1 MRSSN
6 SIWKLTV
13 LAGVVGLGLLIV
25 LQVQRSLVRTTATN
39 SNSKVRLED
48 FKPQSKL
55 DDLNKTA
62 ADGDVPHGNT
72 EPRRFTAQARKLD
85 PFVDEDISTTALD
98 DRPAKNSTAASR
110 TGTTGRRLPSLE
122 PDDTDSNP
130 FGDQSEPKPKNTAPR
145 SDLTLNDSTDEQ
157 TTTAPELPAN
167 AATFDEPANTPSQS
181 RTAAKKRA
189 QQLLQQA
196 RRLLDAGLT
205 DDAQQ
210 KATEAADIPVTYEL
224 LEDTPQ
230 VVLAEIDRLTTNAGV
245 PITPA
250 FSREPIVLTGGQR
263 EPTVS
268 EIELAVPAFADTPSE
283 ASTKKSPSHDDSN
296 MFAENTTQPS
306 RGQKR
311 NLDPPVPPAEDP
323 PDQAAVPDDDMPTPK
338 PLRGTLNANNS
349 ASAPLFDDND
359 SSFRTPASNSDFAG
373 NAKQPGRLKSVIATP
388 LEMDAE
394 SEAINGEGTLRSD
407 APRGPQRPELKIEKI
422 APPNATLGQPM
433 VYTIVIKNVGD
444 SSAREVV
451 VEDQIPKGTNL
462 SGTFPQAALSGKKL
476 IWRYSEIKP
485 GTQKEISVK
494 VVPVAEGQVGS
505 VATVN
510 FQTEIAA
517 KTTVS
522 SPKLT
527 MKLAAAPQARLGE
540 TVTLNFEV
548 KNTGTV
554 EAHRVVLRNLIPEN
568 LKLPDVSERDIEY
581 EIGTLPAGKTQTI
594 QLPLSTV
601 RAGKAINKAVLS
613 TDGATSAETQV
624 EINVI
629 GQLVSLSRLGQTS
642 WYVGRPIEFENR
654 LTNNSLN
661 PTANTIVVESLPSTV
676 EFVSASNGGRFDTRQ
691 RTVTWNIPL
700 LSPTDMLSLKVKVV
714 PKSIGSHAGSVQ
726 ITESGRKGAAVDYQ
740 FRAIGAAV
748 LGVDFTEKSEAYST
762 GEKFSVRMQIKN
774 KGSGAASNV
783 LVRVTVPAELQFLSA
798 RGPVS
803 HTLSGREIIFE
814 PIAEIGG
821 QGNVALDLSFQA
833 VDAGD
838 SKLHVELQSDQFRK
852 PLTHEEA
859 VIVFANGTN

>member
-25 LQVQRSLVRTTATN
+25 LQVQRNLDRSTTNNGDA
-39 SNSKVRLED
+39 KKRLED
-48 FKPQSKL
+48 FKPPSKL
-55 DDLNKTA
+55 DDLDKTA
-62 ADGDVPHGNT
+62 ADGDVPQGNT
-72 EPRRFTAQARKLD
+72 EPRRFTAQPRKLD
-85 PFVDEDISTTALD
+85 PFAEEDIGNTALD
-98 DRPAKNSTAASR
+98 DLPAKNSTAASR
-110 TGTTGRRLPSLE
+110 TGTTGRRLPSLDL
-122 PDDTDSNP
+122 DDTDANP
-130 FGDQSEPKPKNTAPR
+130 FGEQSEPKPKNMAPHV
-145 SDLTLNDSTDEQ
+145 DLTLNDSTDEQ
-157 TTTAPELPAN
+157 TTTAPEMPAH
-167 AATFDEPANTPSQS
+167 AAALDKPAKTRSKS
-181 RTAAKKRA
+181 RMAAKERA
-189 QQLLQQA
+189 QELLQQA

-205 DDAQQ
+205 DDARQ
-210 KATEAADIPVTYEL
+210 KATEAADIPVSYEL
-224 LEDTPQ
+224 IEDTPEA
-230 VVLAEIDRLTTNAGV
+230 VLAEIDRLTTNTEAK
-245 PITPA
+245 TA
-250 FSREPIVLTGGQR
+250 SLSREPIMLTGGQR
-263 EPTVS
+263 EPAVS
-268 EIELAVPAFADTPSE
+268 EIVPAVPAFADTPTA
-283 ASTKKSPSHDDSN
+283 ASTKKSPSNDDDN
-296 MFAENTTQPS
+296 VFADNRPQPS
-306 RGQKR
+306 RAQKL
-311 NLDPPVPPAEDP
+311 NPDPPVPPAEDP
-323 PDQAAVPDDDMPTPK
+323 PELAPFPDADMPTPK
-338 PLRGTLNANNS
+338 PLRSTLNANNS
-349 ASAPLFDDND
+349 ASAPVFDEND
-359 SSFRTPASNSDFAG
+359 SSFRKPASNSDRAE
-373 NAKQPGRLKSVIATP
+373 NAIQPGRLKPVTAAP

-394 SEAINGEGTLRSD
+394 SETLSGEGTLRSD

-433 VYTIVIKNVGD
+433 VYTIVIKNVGE

-476 IWRYSEIKP
+476 IWRFSEIKP

-494 VVPVAEGQVGS
+494 VVPVTEGQVGS
-505 VATVN
+505 IARVN

-517 KTTVS
+517 KTTVG

-629 GQLVSLSRLGQTS
+629 GQLVSLSRQGQTS

-661 PTANTIVVESLPSTV
+661 PTANTIVVESLPSSV
-676 EFVSASNGGRFDTRQ
+676 EFISASNGGRFDTRQ
-691 RTVTWNIPL
+691 RTVTWHIPL
-700 LSPTDMLSLKVKVV
+700 LSPTDTLSLTLKVV
-714 PKSIGSHAGSVQ
+714 PRSIGNHAGSVQ
-726 ITESGRKGAAVDYQ
+726 ITESGRKGAAIDYQ
-740 FRAIGAAV
+740 FRAIGVAV
-748 LGVDFTEKSEAYST
+748 LGVDFTEKAEAYSK

-783 LVRVTVPAELQFLSA
+783 SVRVTVPAELQFLSA

-814 PIAEIGG
+814 PISEIGG

-833 VDAGD
+833 VEAGD
-838 SKLHVELQSDQFRK
+838 SKLQVELRSDQFRK

-859 VIVFANGTN
+859 VIVFASGTN